1 MTTKREQGSFLV
13 RLRTLGELLR
23 FLWKRKLWWLTP
35 MIVVLILF
43 AVLLVFAQG
52 SAVAPFIYTLF

>member
-1 MTTKREQGSFLV
+1 MRTRIGRGFLS
-13 RLRTLGELLR
+13 RIGILGELLV
-23 FLWKRKLWWLTP
+23 FLWKRKLWWMMP

-43 AVLLVFAQG
+43 ALLLVFAQG

>member
-1 MTTKREQGSFLV
+1 MGAGKRLTSKLGIF
-13 RLRTLGELLR
+13 GELLV
-23 FLWKRKLWWLTP
+23 FLWRRKLWWMIP

-43 AVLLVFAQG
+43 GLLLIFTQS

>member
-1 MTTKREQGSFLV
+1 MSTRIGRNFLS
-13 RLRTLGELLR
+13 RMGILGELLV
-23 FLWKRKLWWLTP
+23 FLWKRKLWWMIP

-43 AVLLVFAQG
+43 ALLLIFAQG

>member
-1 MTTKREQGSFLV
+1 MGI
-13 RLRTLGELLR
+13 LGELLV
-23 FLWKRKLWWLTP
+23 FLWKRKLWWMMP

-43 AVLLVFAQG
+43 TMLLVFAQG